1 MSAMTHGSEFE
12 NAASALTSR
21 APSAIK
27 VEANV
32 PSTMW
37 ARFLAPY
44 FDGVEPV
51 CASIELP
58 AGLDAAELMASFP
71 EHAIAREYR
80 NSHSRTLLLETNSF
94 AALIQWSMHG
104 SGSATVRA
112 ASTEAVDKAIAEI
125 GNWFPIVDTPAE
137 KVSIDFWQKSSG
149 MYTTTRTI
157 EAPDW
162 TEVTHHYP
170 SEVQSSLAA
179 LVSTQLQE
187 PDGRVLLW
195 HGPPGT
201 GKTSAIRSLARS
213 WRSQARFQVVLDPEP
228 VFSNAASLMQVV
240 LDEDGDDESTK
251 WRVLVIED
259 ADEIVRA
266 DNDRTSQS
274 LSRLL
279 NIGDGI
285 VGQGLKVL
293 ILLTTNEPPSRLHPA
308 LTRPGRCMSEIFFR
322 RFRREEAA
330 KAFPDRDIAASGNND
345 LSLAEI
351 LTGRR
356 EVESTER
363 PGLYL

>member
-1 MSAMTHGSEFE
+1 MTNGSEIE
-12 NAASALTSR
+12 QAAPAPTSR
-21 APSAIK
+21 ALSTIK
-27 VEANV
+27 VDANV

-37 ARFLAPY
+37 GRFLAPY
-44 FDGVEPV
+44 FDGDEPV
-51 CASIELP
+51 CAAIELP
-58 AGLDAAELMASFP
+58 AGLDATVLMAGIP
-71 EHAIAREYR
+71 ELAIAREFR
-80 NSHSRTLLLETNSF
+80 TSHSRTLLIETVSF

-104 SGSATVRA
+104 SGSATVRGA
-112 ASTEAVDKAIAEI
+112 TSEAVDKAVAEI
-125 GNWFPIVDTPAE
+125 GNWFPIVETPAE
-137 KVSIDFWQKSSG
+137 KVSIDFWQKSNG

-157 EAPDW
+157 EASEW
-162 TEVTHHYP
+162 SEVTHHYP
-170 SEVQSSLAA
+170 IEVQGA
-179 LVSTQLQE
+179 LSELVDTQLAS

-201 GKTSAIRSLARS
+201 GKTSAIRTLARS
-213 WRSQARFQVVLDPEP
+213 WRNQARFQVVLDPEP

-240 LDEDGDDESTK
+240 LDDDDNGSDT

-285 VGQGLKVL
+285 VGQGLQVL

-308 LTRPGRCMSEIFFR
+308 LTRPGRCLSEICFR
-322 RFRREEAA
+322 RFRREEAT
-330 KAFPDRDIAASGNND
+330 KAFPDRDIPSSGPDD

-356 EVESTER
+356 EIESTER

>member
-1 MSAMTHGSEFE
+1 MSAMTNESELE
-12 NAASALTSR
+12 DAAPALTSR
-21 APSAIK
+21 ASAAIK
-27 VEANV
+27 VDANV
-32 PSTMW
+32 SSTIW

-44 FDGVEPV
+44 FDGDEPT
-51 CASIELP
+51 CAIVDLP
-58 AGLDAAELMASFP
+58 AGLDSSELMGGIP
-71 EHAIAREYR
+71 DHLIAREWR
-80 NSHSRTLLLETNSF
+80 ASHNRILLVETSSF
-94 AALIQWSMHG
+94 AALIQWGTHG
-104 SGSATVRA
+104 SGSATVRG
-112 ASTEAVDKAIAEI
+112 ASSEAVDKAIAEVS
-125 GNWFPIVDTPAE
+125 GWFPIIETPDE
-137 KVSIDFWQKSSG
+137 KVSIDFWQQSNG

-157 EAPDW
+157 EAPEW
-162 TEVTHHYP
+162 PEVTHHYP
-170 SEVQSSLAA
+170 TEVQGELSE
-179 LVSTQLQE
+179 LVATDLDT

-201 GKTSAIRSLARS
+201 GKTSAIRALARS
-213 WRSQARFQVVLDPEP
+213 WRNQARFQVVLDPEP

-240 LDEDGDDESTK
+240 LDNEDSGSSK

-293 ILLTTNEPPSRLHPA
+293 VLLTTNEPPSRLHPA
-308 LTRPGRCMSEIFFR
+308 LTRPGRCLSEIAFR
-322 RFRREEAA
+322 RFRHEEAA
-330 KAFPDRDIAASGNND
+330 KAFPDHVIAASASGD

-356 EVESTER
+356 EVESIER